1 MKNIDTEAVE
11 FVKLIDTT
19 IAIIEEIKTTN
30 LLAIKPAN
38 EAIENLRSFRTM
50 AIYRRLPRASK
61 GDVPE
66 GTGLGLTR
74 SIGEWTEDDDL
85 LDAAYAVE
93 KYYKEQM

>member
-1 MKNIDTEAVE
+1 MKNIDTETVE

-30 LLAIKPAN
+30 LLSIKPPN
-38 EAIENLRSFRTM
+38 EAIENLKSFRTM
-50 AIYRRLPRASK
+50 AIPRKLPRPSK
-61 GDVPE
+61 GDVPD
-66 GTGLGLTR
+66 GTDLELTR
-74 SIGEWTEDDDL
+74 IIGEWTEVDDL